1 MSKFKIAFVTG
12 YIGESPTNIP
22 NITKDVDSYFIT
34 NNQEIYD
41 NLIKKNIY
49 TKIIKINDIPVV
61 DVKESVDNY
70 IKNSMDS
77 KRLKVFPQTFLE
89 SKYDFVIWYDNK
101 FSVNVKD
108 TINVINS
115 WKKKHALMLHR
126 HTFIANIKEE
136 FEESMK
142 QSRYVYE
149 KDKYIKYIN
158 DCKKSGLK
166 DDYKIHSQC
175 GFIIYN
181 LNHSM
186 TKKIQKEWMN
196 NIKKCGIQDQISF
209 NLFRQNYEKFIGEF
223 KYYIKEGN
231 PRTSKREK
239 EFKKRMNF

>member
-34 NNQEIYD
+34 NNQNIYD

-115 WKKKHALMLHR
+115 WNKKHALMLHR

-136 FEESMK
+136 FEESIFYNLDMFMK
-142 QSRYVYE
+142 
-149 KDKYIKYIN
+149 
-158 DCKKSGLK
+158 KKI
-166 DDYKIHSQC
+166 YKI
-175 GFIIYN
+175 Y
-181 LNHSM
+181 
-186 TKKIQKEWMN
+186 K
-196 NIKKCGIQDQISF
+196 
-209 NLFRQNYEKFIGEF
+209 
-223 KYYIKEGN
+223 
-231 PRTSKREK
+231 
-239 EFKKRMNF
+239 